1 MLKKKTGYSKLMSR
15 KTNQDHASKGL
26 SCALSWVFALVFFA
40 LIIFIVYASIPG
52 FKEYGIQNI
61 LFTSTFDLAN
71 NKASI
76 WLPLCVTILI
86 SLIAII
92 FAGPIGIKTAIF
104 IKYRLPKKYKKVTRV
119 GIELLADIPSV
130 IFGLFAAESLG
141 LIVKKIFNL
150 DTTYSLLTAGI
161 MLIFMILPTVV
172 SLTLNA
178 LDGANND
185 LISASMV
192 LGNTRTRSIYKV
204 VKKEVRGSIYV
215 GIIIALARAIGETMA
230 VSMILQSQG
239 FNDTFNQGF
248 WGLLTSNLR
257 TLGALISANMFAEGG
272 GPALQ
277 GLLFAFGIFLFI
289 FIMIL
294 NAVVMKISK
303 QKSSKHKRYNQFT
316 KRVWEWLLYVPS
328 QIKRGLKKLFRI
340 KEYDGK
346 NISNYLYVRVK
357 SNRLL
362 TNFYTGWK
370 MFWEWV
376 SIIITLAFLFW
387 ILIDI
392 LGYGGVALASGYA
405 SAFSFGKDTT
415 GQAFVNTLLIIVL
428 AIGIGLPLSLLIA
441 IYLNEFAKNGKTKKV
456 LLFFIDSLGA
466 TPSILFGM
474 FGLIFFIQT
483 CGMSSAGS
491 AGKSLIAGALTIL
504 IVILPT
510 FIRTIQQAL
519 QSVPVELRTNSM
531 ALGAG
536 KWETIRKIVL
546 PTALQGITTSVVLSI
561 GRILAE
567 TAPLY
572 LTSGL
577 SSSGSIA
584 LNTAGQTLTT
594 RIYDQIYTADISQ
607 GTSVMYEC
615 AFITMILVLL
625 IIMVSHVLIPYYF
638 VWKQK
643 RIKKKYSKPTST
655 SGENTKR
662 KLFSKTSKNK
672 NNNIVVNKIQLLHNY
687 IQLI

>member
-1 MLKKKTGYSKLMSR
+1 MATNSTKKLMS
-15 KTNQDHASKGL
+15 KKVNQDRTSNVVT
-26 SCALSWVFALVFFA
+26 CVLSWLFALVFFA
-40 LIIFIVYASIPG
+40 LIIFIIYAAIPG
-52 FKEYGIQNI
+52 FKEYGFKNI
-61 LFTSTFDLAN
+61 LFTSTFDLN
-71 NKASI
+71 KGKASI
-76 WLPLCVTILI
+76 WLPLCITILI

-92 FAGPIGIKTAIF
+92 LAGPIGIKTAIF
-104 IKYRLPKKYKKVTRV
+104 IKYRLPKKYKKPTRV
-119 GIELLADIPSV
+119 AVELLADIPSV
-130 IFGLFAAESLG
+130 IFGLFASESLG
-141 LIVKKIFNL
+141 ILIKKIFNL
-150 DTTYSLLTAGI
+150 DSSYNLLTAGF
-161 MLIFMILPTVV
+161 MLVFMILPTVV
-172 SLTLNA
+172 SLTLNS

-185 LISASMV
+185 LISAAMV
-192 LGNTRTRSIYKV
+192 LGNTRTRAIYKV
-204 VKKEVRGSIYV
+204 IKKQVKGGIYV

-239 FNDTFNQGF
+239 FNNTFDQGF
-248 WGLLTSNLR
+248 WGILSSNLR

-294 NAVVMKISK
+294 NSVVMSISK
-303 QKSSKHKRYNQFT
+303 PKSSKSGWYQKFVRVITKWLMIVPNTLKIWFKKIFKIKSFDGQDISTYLY
-316 KRVWEWLLYVPS
+316 KRV
-328 QIKRGLKKLFRI
+328 KG
-340 KEYDGK
+340 GK
-346 NISNYLYVRVK
+346 F
-357 SNRLL
+357 L
-362 TNFYTGWK
+362 THSYTVWK
-370 MFWEWV
+370 MLWEWV
-376 SIIITLAFLFW
+376 SMIITMSFLLW
-387 ILIDI
+387 ITIDI
-392 LGYGGVALASGYA
+392 LGYGGVAVASNDA
-405 SAFSFGKDTT
+405 TIFSFAKNTT

-428 AIGIGLPLSLLIA
+428 AIGIGLPLSLMIA
-441 IYLNEFAKNGKTKKV
+441 IYLNEFAKQGRVKKV

-483 CGMSSAGS
+483 CGMSSAGI

-519 QSVPVELRTNSM
+519 QSVPKELRTNSI

-546 PTALQGITTSVVLSI
+546 PTALQGITTAVVLSI

-584 LNTAGQTLTT
+584 LDNSGQTLTT

-607 GTSVMYEC
+607 GLSVMYEC
-615 AFITMILVLL
+615 AFITMILVLIIIL
-625 IIMVSHVLIPYYF
+625 ISHVLIPYYF
-638 VWKQK
+638 VLKQK
-643 RIKKKYSKPTST
+643 KMQKKGRTPPPE
-655 SGENTKR
+655 GETHKK
-662 KLFSKTSKNK
+662 KLFSKEKII
-672 NNNIVVNKIQLLHNY
+672 NNSINKIQLIHRY
-687 IQLI
+687 IYLT